1 MALVK
6 TIESFSDGQ
15 ATLSENETDSDSLNI
30 INVTITPSEGLY
42 KNGKF
47 NFEIDISDG
56 YPEINPPKI
65 RCLNKV
71 YHPNIDQIDDYS
83 EGDIC
88 LNLLDEL
95 WTPDL
100 TLEDYVQGLLFMFYE
115 PNIEDPLNPAFGGDE
130 DEEKLRYNVRQSMR
144 GIEIDGL
151 EYENVLPDGYE
162 SDNGETYKDE
172 YKGTSSKRGDCDSSD
187 SDNDSVCSEISP
199 SLLLDDNDNSLM
211 VYNANKTEEPLPSI
225 DEVDEATGQQ
235 VVSSTVNVKPFS
247 SVVSVVLRFLRFL
260 KPQPNVAD
268 DGNNLLVL
276 RSKLG
281 SVFVISVT
289 FLALRFGMRIF
300 TRSALFHIAK

>member
-1 MALVK
+1 MSLAK
-6 TIESFSDGQ
+6 TIESFSNGQ

-30 INVTITPSEGLY
+30 INVTITPSDGFY

-65 RCLNKV
+65 RCLNRV

-95 WTPDL
+95 WTPEL

-115 PNIEDPLNPAFGGDE
+115 PNVEDPLNPAFGGDE
-130 DEEKLRYNVRQSMR
+130 DEDKLRYNVRASMR
-144 GIEIDGL
+144 GFEVDGIQ
-151 EYENVLPDGYE
+151 YENILPDGYE

-172 YKGTSSKRGDCDSSD
+172 YKGASSKRDDDSSD
-187 SDNDSVCSEISP
+187 SDGDSFCSELPP
-199 SLLLDDNDNSLM
+199 SLLFDDSTDNLLM
-211 VYNANKTEEPLPSI
+211 VNVANKTEEPLPSI

-235 VVSSTVNVKPFS
+235 VVSSTVDVKPFS

-260 KPQPNVAD
+260 KPQTSAAD

-289 FLALRFGMRIF
+289 FLALRFGMRLF
-300 TRSALFHIAK
+300 SRTHLFHIAR